1 LVRAQRGKFII
12 LQWNEAVSH
21 RESSFIAV
29 LLGLFGMT
37 VEEAMQEFYS
47 VYDSV
52 FDVAS
57 HSPQQRAGILQAKI
71 KSLMARNN
79 LNIPESAKLED
90 IRFGGDCKV

>member
-1 LVRAQRGKFII
+1 
-12 LQWNEAVSH
+12 
-21 RESSFIAV
+21 
-29 LLGLFGMT
+29 MT

-57 HSPQQRAGILQAKI
+57 QSPQQRAGILQDKI
-71 KSLMARNN
+71 KSLMARDN
-79 LNIPESAKLED
+79 LNIPESAKLEG